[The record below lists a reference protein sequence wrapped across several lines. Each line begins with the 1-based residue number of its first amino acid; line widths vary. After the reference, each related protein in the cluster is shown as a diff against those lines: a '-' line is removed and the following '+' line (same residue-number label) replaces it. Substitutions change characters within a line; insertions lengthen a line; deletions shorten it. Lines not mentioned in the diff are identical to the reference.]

1 MRAFIFLW
9 FALAS
14 VSTYAQA
21 WKYITTSSSGVNYSI
36 DITSIQMHGGLRD
49 FVQLSN
55 HPNGYKYE
63 GKLVYSV
70 KTFRTVNCE
79 NNMYKSNY
87 LIGYSKVDGL
97 GDIVLVDKN
106 PDEKWVMASPDSVS
120 SSVQMEVC
128 K

>member
-1 MRAFIFLW
+1 MRVFVCLW
-9 FALAS
+9 LTV
-14 VSTYAQA
+14 VSTGTYAQA
-21 WKYITTSSSGVNYSI
+21 WKYIATSSSGINYSI
-36 DITSIQMHGGLRD
+36 DTISIKSNEVIRD

-63 GKLVYSV
+63 GKLVYSI

-87 LIGYSKVDGL
+87 LIAYSKTDGL
-97 GDIVLVDKN
+97 GDIVLIDKN
-106 PDEKWVMASPDSVS
+106 LDKGWVTANPDSVS
-120 SSVQMEVC
+120 SKVQQAVC

>member
-1 MRAFIFLW
+1 MRVFFCLW
-9 FALAS
+9 LAV
-14 VSTYAQA
+14 VSFNTYAQA
-21 WKYITTSSSGVNYSI
+21 WKYITTTSSGINYSI
-36 DITSIQMHGGLRD
+36 DTISIKANNVLRD

-87 LIGYSKVDGL
+87 LIAYSKIDGL
-97 GDIVLVDKN
+97 GEIILIDKN
-106 PDEKWVMASPDSVS
+106 LDKEWVTVSPDSVS
-120 SSVQMEVC
+120 SKIQQAVC